1 MQTRGF
7 LALVL
12 ATAAVV
18 IAAGFALSRGDR
30 YVTPAAQ
37 GELAAPNLAARLG
50 ELAWLR
56 LERGPMKL
64 DFSEIGGR
72 WVVVG
77 KGNYPANAARMRQ
90 LLLGLAELTLVEA
103 KTRRPELYA
112 RLDLDDPKNG
122 KATEVVVQDRQGRV
136 VGDLIV
142 GKGRPDRLGSHEDG
156 VYVRRAGEAQTW
168 LARGAVDVT
177 GNEAGWLDRG
187 ILDIPAARIRSMVFV
202 GEGGVLVIGRAKAG
216 DKFAVDNAPADAKFK
231 SDEAIA
237 GPAGA
242 LSGLELDDVKPAA
255 QQKPPESGVASAAY
269 TTFDGLTVTLKLFER
284 DGGDWLTVAAS
295 GAGKAAEEAKAIN
308 ERVQRW
314 SYAIPAYKAKP
325 LRTRLADLIA
335 PAKG

>member
-1 MQTRGF
+1 
-7 LALVL
+7 
-12 ATAAVV
+12 
-18 IAAGFALSRGDR
+18 
-30 YVTPAAQ
+30 
-37 GELAAPNLAARLG
+37 
-50 ELAWLR
+50 
-56 LERGPMKL
+56 
-64 DFSEIGGR
+64 
-72 WVVVG
+72 
-77 KGNYPANAARMRQ
+77 MRQ

-142 GKGRPDRLGSHEDG
+142 GKRRPDRLGSHEDG

-168 LARGAVDVT
+168 LARGTVDVT